1 MHLNEFAQTASG
13 GGLGRIP
20 DETGQV
26 KMHLVVE
33 TTYANLKLVRLTF
46 KFWCHTL
53 SFCDLWSWNLL
64 IMNQIQ
70 HFYVAFVNVNSVK
83 FAYSMGIEGA
93 RIHEKS

>member
-1 MHLNEFAQTASG
+1 MYLNEFAQTASG

-46 KFWCHTL
+46 KF
-53 SFCDLWSWNLL
+53 
-64 IMNQIQ
+64 
-70 HFYVAFVNVNSVK
+70 
-83 FAYSMGIEGA
+83 
-93 RIHEKS
+93 